1 MTTLESNTISE
12 IAATS
17 LFAVRVFEKYGIDY
31 CCGGKRPVRE
41 ACEELGLPAEPLLA
55 ELQAAIDGRPPDET
69 DWTQAPLRDLIRHIV
84 GTHHEYLKL
93 ELPRIAQ
100 RLAKVMRVYGQQD
113 AETLAALPDVFGGLK
128 AELEEHL
135 HKEEVILFP
144 YVERYEAAVQAGG
157 SVPPVPFGSVA
168 NPIRMMEHEHDN
180 AGEALRKLR
189 ASTRDYTVPAHACIT
204 YRSLIEGLRELEQDL
219 HQHIHLE
226 NNILFP
232 RAIALESEAR
242 DGVPAAR

>member
-1 MTTLESNTISE
+1 MTTLERNTISE
-12 IAATS
+12 IAAGS
-17 LFAVRVFEKYGIDY
+17 LSAVRVFEKYGIDY

-41 ACEELGLPAEPLLA
+41 ACQELGLPAEPMLA

-69 DWTQAPLRDLIRHIV
+69 AWTQAPLRDLIHHIV
-84 GTHHEYLKL
+84 STHHEYLKL

-100 RLAKVMRVYGQQD
+100 RLAKVMRVYGEQD
-113 AETLAALPDVFGGLK
+113 AETLAALPVVFGGLK
-128 AELEEHL
+128 AELEEHM

-144 YVERYEAAVQAGG
+144 CVSRYEAAVQAGG
-157 SVPPVPFGSVA
+157 SVPPLPFGSVA
-168 NPIRMMEHEHDN
+168 NPIRMMEHEHGN

-204 YRSLIEGLRELEQDL
+204 YRALIEGLRELEQDL
-219 HQHIHLE
+219 HRHIHLE

-232 RAIALESEAR
+232 RAIALENTAPR
-242 DGVPAAR
+242 GVQAVR